1 MPVLNSDVARI
12 FNQMADLLE
21 MESANAFR
29 VRAYRNAARTIASLP
44 KEVSEMV
51 ETGEALDDLPGI
63 GKDLASKIQE
73 IVETGSFSQ
82 LREIEKKTPPELTEI
97 MKIPGLGAKRVY
109 ALHKELGVKT
119 VGDLRE
125 NARKGEI
132 RHLRG
137 FGKKTEQ
144 KILEE
149 IEETEK
155 HGDRIK
161 IVEAE
166 EAAKALLKYF
176 ETVKGIKKIMVA
188 GSYRRRKE
196 TVGDLDI
203 LVSCGKDCKV
213 MDALVKYDAVKRVVS
228 RGTTKS
234 SVILRSGLQVDLRKV
249 PAVSYGAALHYFTGS
264 KAHNIA
270 VRRMGVKKNL
280 KINEYGVFKGDKRVA
295 GRNEEDVYRQ
305 VDLPY
310 IEPELRE
317 DNGELEAAQE
327 GKLPELVTV
336 DDIRGD
342 LHAHTKETDGH
353 NTVEEMAEAA
363 KEMGYEYLAITEHS
377 QRVSMAHG
385 FDAKKMERQIKR
397 IEELNGKLKGITILK
412 GIEVDIL
419 KNGSLDL
426 PEDILKELDVVVC
439 SVHYDRN
446 LPKKEMTERILTAMD
461 NPYFHILAHPTG
473 RLINERAPYEV
484 DLERVLEKAKEAGCF
499 LEVNAHPDRLDLS
512 DRYCRT
518 AKQIGVK
525 LVISTDAHRTSNL
538 ALMRF
543 GVDQARRGWLEADDV
558 LNTRSLKELKK
569 LLKR

>member
-1 MPVLNSDVARI
+1 M
-12 FNQMADLLE
+12 
-21 MESANAFR
+21 
-29 VRAYRNAARTIASLP
+29 
-44 KEVSEMV
+44 
-51 ETGEALDDLPGI
+51 
-63 GKDLASKIQE
+63 
-73 IVETGSFSQ
+73 
-82 LREIEKKTPPELTEI
+82 
-97 MKIPGLGAKRVY
+97 
-109 ALHKELGVKT
+109 
-119 VGDLRE
+119 
-125 NARKGEI
+125 
-132 RHLRG
+132 
-137 FGKKTEQ
+137 
-144 KILEE
+144 
-149 IEETEK
+149 
-155 HGDRIK
+155 
-161 IVEAE
+161 
-166 EAAKALLKYF
+166 
-176 ETVKGIKKIMVA
+176 
-188 GSYRRRKE
+188 
-196 TVGDLDI
+196 
-203 LVSCGKDCKV
+203 
-213 MDALVKYDAVKRVVS
+213 
-228 RGTTKS
+228 
-234 SVILRSGLQVDLRKV
+234 
-249 PAVSYGAALHYFTGS
+249 
-264 KAHNIA
+264 
-270 VRRMGVKKNL
+270 KKNL